1 MKTLNNYNK
10 ILIGKNNNEN
20 IYLTPPSWSCGW
32 YWSFGYIGNINCHY
46 HLDSLLKNNIEGLK
60 EHFNGSFIVR
70 NSQMWEFAELT
81 KTVYKLKETAEILGR
96 GGVGYTSN
104 ICKDIIINNIEVE
117 RINKI
122 VLPAIFD
129 EIYKILESNKNNT
142 KLFKK
147 IAAINLKGDTKK
159 VIEFMKKNNIKTD
172 DLKTLEDNENYN
184 HKYIEGITK
193 DDFKNIHSFYW
204 ADFHKNKKTKK

>member
-32 YWSFGYIGNINCHY
+32 YWSFGYIGNNNCHY

-60 EHFNGSFIVR
+60 EHFNGSFIIR
-70 NSQMWEFAELT
+70 NSQLWEFAELI

-172 DLKTLEDNENYN
+172 DLKTLEYNENYN